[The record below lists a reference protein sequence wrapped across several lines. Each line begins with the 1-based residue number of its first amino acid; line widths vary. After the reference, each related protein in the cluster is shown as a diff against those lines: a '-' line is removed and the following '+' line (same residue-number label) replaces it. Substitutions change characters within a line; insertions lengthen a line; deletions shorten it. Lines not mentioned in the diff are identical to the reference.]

1 VKTYITPKLFKAVP
15 LKGTY
20 CLCIKN
26 KKEKKLNIGALGT
39 LDFPTG
45 YYIYIGSAL
54 HSLIPR
60 LDRHLKTSEGNHHVT
75 HWHIDYFLKEKDVQ
89 IQSIFIIEKKDRLE
103 CKIAAKV
110 SKHGEPVPHFGCSD
124 CKCSSHL
131 FIVKECNFLKKIGFK
146 RWR

>member
-1 VKTYITPKLFKAVP
+1 MKTYITLKLFKAVP

-26 KKEKKLNIGALGT
+26 KKEKKIKIGALGS
-39 LDFPTG
+39 LDFPIG
-45 YYIYIGSAL
+45 YYIYIGSAF

-60 LDRHLKTSEGNHHVT
+60 LNRHIKTSKGNHHVT

-110 SKHGEPVPHFGCSD
+110 SKHGKPVSHFGCSD
-124 CKCSSHL
+124 CKCPSHL
-131 FIVKECNFLKKIGFK
+131 FIVNGCKFLEKIGLKK
-146 RWR
+146 WS